1 MLIMNGYII
10 ALDQGTTS
18 SRSIIFDSK
27 GNIVS
32 LAQYPFTQIYPKPGW
47 VEHDPMVILESQM
60 LAMSEAFEKSGL
72 SPTDIA
78 GIGITNQRETTIVW
92 DKNTGKPIYNAI
104 VWQCRRTA
112 PICDQLTADGLGP
125 YVKEKTGLLIDAYFS
140 GTKIKWILDNVPGA
154 RERAERGELLFGNVD
169 SWLIW
174 NLTGG
179 RAHVSDYSNC
189 SRTMLFDIDNLCWD
203 EELCARLG
211 VPMSM
216 LPTPVPSS
224 MVYGQVTAGLP
235 GLETLEGIPVCGS
248 AGDQAAALLG
258 QACIVPGQAKNT
270 YGTGCFTLMNTG
282 SKSVRSVSG
291 LVTSVA
297 WSVNGKTT
305 YALEGSVFNAGS
317 SIQWLRDE
325 LGLIG
330 TAHECDILAESVPD
344 NGGVYL
350 VSAFTGLGAPRWD
363 MYARGAIV
371 GLTRGSNK
379 AHIARATLEGIAY
392 QVKDL
397 LDAMQV
403 DAESPISVLRV
414 DGGASVSSFLMQ
426 FQADMLRV
434 PIDRPKLVETTAFG
448 AAFLAGAISGSSVMD
463 LGFFAAFALLL
474 ALIYLLHTVCP
485 IGVAI
490 LGIFL
495 PIMIALCAGFGV
507 SPAVP
512 TIALA
517 VVVAGNYL
525 MPVNPTVM
533 LTYGE
538 GYYTFGDMFKTGI
551 VPSVALVLIMA
562 AWMPFIVGVMGL

>member
-1 MLIMNGYII
+1 MTKQKYIM
-10 ALDQGTTS
+10 ALDAGTTS
-18 SRSIIFDSK
+18 NRCILFNARGEMCS
-27 GNIVS
+27 V
-32 LAQYPFTQIYPKPGW
+32 AQKEFTQYFPKPGW
-47 VEHDPMVILESQM
+47 VEHDANEIWTTQLGVALS
-60 LAMSEAFEKSGL
+60 AMNEVGASAE
-72 SPTDIA
+72 DIA
-78 GIGITNQRETTIVW
+78 AIGITNQRETTIVW
-92 DKNTGKPIYNAI
+92 DRDTGEPVYHAI
-104 VWQCRRTA
+104 VWQCRRTSEY
-112 PICDQLTADGLGP
+112 CDELKARGLTDLIRQ
-125 YVKEKTGLLIDAYFS
+125 KTGLVIDAYFS
-140 GTKIKWILDNVPGA
+140 ATKLKWILDNVPGVRA
-154 RERAERGELLFGNVD
+154 RAERGDLLFGNVD
-169 SWLIW
+169 AWLIW

-448 AAFLAGAISGSSVMD
+448 AAFLAGIASGVWESVD
-463 LGFFAAFALLL
+463 DIALLRQSDR
-474 ALIYLLHTVCP
+474 
-485 IGVAI
+485 
-490 LGIFL
+490 IFKPEMDAEQAKQYHDNWL
-495 PIMIALCAGFGV
+495 R
-507 SPAVP
+507 AVGR
-512 TIALA
+512 A
-517 VVVAGNYL
+517 
-525 MPVNPTVM
+525 
-533 LTYGE
+533 E
-538 GYYTFGDMFKTGI
+538 KW
-551 VPSVALVLIMA
+551 SQE
-562 AWMPFIVGVMGL
+562 